1 MSTGLMI
8 ISAIRRKNSFIL
20 VRTRVLGYDYIN
32 VRTSRTPYTPY
43 NNLKIEK

>member
-1 MSTGLMI
+1 MI
-8 ISAIRRKNSFIL
+8 ISVIRRKNSFIL